1 MKLVVGLGNPG
12 PRYANN
18 RHNVGFQCVRRIAV
32 QYGSS
37 HHKLICNALVTP
49 AQIRGTKVALA
60 RPLAFMNRS
69 GQAVASLSR
78 RYAVALSDLLVIYDD
93 LDLPLGRIRL
103 REGGGAG
110 GHKGMLSI
118 IGSLG
123 GDSFPRLR
131 IGIGRPAE
139 GEPSDYVL
147 SDFAPYEI
155 RTLEAT
161 YELAIAAVESFVT
174 AGIVAAMNTFNAPLE
189 PRDTVQRTG
198 QEGSCLEPDQ
208 SA

>member
-18 RHNVGFQCVRRIAV
+18 RHNVGFLCVRRIAV

-37 HHKLICNALVTP
+37 HRKLISNALVTP
-49 AQIRGTKVALA
+49 VQIRGIKVALA

-118 IGSLG
+118 IDSLG
-123 GDSFPRLR
+123 GDAFPRLR

-147 SDFAPYEI
+147 SDFAPDEI

-174 AGIVAAMNTFNAPLE
+174 AGIVAAMNTFNTPRE
-189 PRDTVQRTG
+189 PPDTVQRTG

>member
-37 HHKLICNALVTP
+37 RHKLISNALVTP
-49 AQIRGTKVALA
+49 VQIRGIKVALA

-78 RYAVALSDLLVIYDD
+78 RYSVALSDLLVVYDD

-118 IGSLG
+118 IDSLG

-131 IGIGRPAE
+131 VGIGRPAE
-139 GEPSDYVL
+139 DDPSDYVL
-147 SDFAPYEI
+147 SDFAPDEI
-155 RTLEAT
+155 STVEAT
-161 YELAIAAVESFVT
+161 YELAINAVESFVIG
-174 AGIVAAMNTFNAPLE
+174 GIVAAMNTFNAPRE
-189 PRDTVQRTG
+189 SRSTAQRID

>member
-37 HHKLICNALVTP
+37 RHKLISNALVTP
-49 AQIRGTKVALA
+49 VQIRGIKVALA

-69 GQAVASLSR
+69 GRAVASLSR
-78 RYAVALSDLLVIYDD
+78 RYAVALADLLVVYDD

-118 IGSLG
+118 IDSLG

-139 GEPSDYVL
+139 DEPSDYVL
-147 SDFAPYEI
+147 SDFAPDEVS
-155 RTLEAT
+155 TVEAT

-174 AGIVAAMNTFNAPLE
+174 GGIVVAMNTFNAPRE
-189 PRDTVQRTG
+189 PRNAVLRTD
-198 QEGSCLEPDQ
+198 QEGFCLEPDQ

>member
-18 RHNVGFQCVRRIAV
+18 RHNVGFRCVRRIAV

-37 HHKLICNALVTP
+37 RHKLIDNALVTP
-49 AQIRGTKVALA
+49 VQIRGTKVALA

-78 RYAVALSDLLVIYDD
+78 RYAVALSDLLVVYDD

-103 REGGGAG
+103 REVGGAG

-118 IGSLG
+118 IDSLG

-139 GEPSDYVL
+139 DQPSDYVL
-147 SDFAPYEI
+147 CDFAPDEVS
-155 RTLEAT
+155 TVEAT

-174 AGIVAAMNTFNAPLE
+174 GGIVVAMNTFNAPRE
-189 PRDTVQRTG
+189 PRNAVLRTD